1 MVTNVIEEV
10 IGNLEL
16 YLQGSS
22 ALAYAAAY
30 AGGLLVSFTPCIYPI
45 IPILAAYTGARSG
58 TSRARGFVLSVAY
71 VLGMAVTYTVLGAF
85 AALTGRLFG
94 EVQSNP
100 WTFFFFGNLCIFMGL
115 SMLGVFS
122 LSWQPGFAVKASMKE
137 RQGIVGSAVLGAL
150 SGIVVGPCTAPV
162 CAVLLGY
169 VASKQN
175 VLFGIS
181 LFFVFSL
188 GVGTLLVLV
197 GAFTGILVSL
207 PRSGEW
213 MVRVKKIVGWV
224 FIGTGEYFLIT
235 AGKLWF

>member
-1 MVTNVIEEV
+1 
-10 IGNLEL
+10 
-16 YLQGSS
+16 
-22 ALAYAAAY
+22 
-30 AGGLLVSFTPCIYPI
+30 
-45 IPILAAYTGARSG
+45 
-58 TSRARGFVLSVAY
+58 
-71 VLGMAVTYTVLGAF
+71 
-85 AALTGRLFG
+85 
-94 EVQSNP
+94 
-100 WTFFFFGNLCIFMGL
+100 
-115 SMLGVFS
+115 MLGVFS
-122 LSWQPGFAVKASMKE
+122 LSWQPGFAVNASMKE

-207 PRSGEW
+207 RGAGNGWSGL
-213 MVRVKKIVGWV
+213 RKSS
-224 FIGTGEYFLIT
+224 
-235 AGKLWF
+235 AGSLSGQGNIS